1 MINGCNEMLAPNV
14 TVEGLP
20 APCGA
25 SPGCFSEEAEG
36 MAELMDEGPKAAM
49 EPLACLFHTAFP
61 GAGIQGKGFVVTASS
76 AGLLKNER
84 ETLLENS
91 QAN

>member
-1 MINGCNEMLAPNV
+1 MLAPNV

-36 MAELMDEGPKAAM
+36 MAELMDEGPAM
-49 EPLACLFHTAFP
+49 EPLACLFHTAFL

-84 ETLLENS
+84 ETLSENS

>member
-1 MINGCNEMLAPNV
+1 MTDGCSEMLAPAI

-20 APCGA
+20 APCQP
-25 SPGCFSEEAEG
+25 SPGCFSEEEEG
-36 MAELMDEGPKAAM
+36 IAELMGEGLKAAT
-49 EPLACLFHTAFP
+49 EPLACLFHTAFLRT
-61 GAGIQGKGFVVTASS
+61 GIQGKGFVVTASS
-76 AGLLKNER
+76 AGLLKNEQ